1 MGLKRNHCQYHL
13 ILLVVLVM
21 LAGGSLCS
29 NSVCN
34 SHSKQESSIDNQINL
49 SSQVIE
55 NSTILVSEWIFVES
69 GQELRIENSTL
80 IFINDGLAIVVREGG
95 VLTLRDTIL
104 YSHSDCSWWISG
116 EQDSVLT
123 LERCALEGSGT
134 GTGGIDIKCDD
145 ALVSECHISGFGGY
159 GIYIEDCSDVR
170 ILGNT
175 ISSCSR
181 NGIAFARVSRLIL
194 SGNQI
199 SETGY
204 CGIFGTGSVNATLIN
219 NTISNA
225 SFSGIGLDRTEQS
238 AILSN
243 CISET
248 EHDSVSIEHCTDIT
262 VENNSMYMSYGCG
275 ILSIWSTQLYLGYN
289 EINQTV
295 CDGINLLTHSQ
306 DITVIGNSIL
316 NILSCGISS
325 VSSSKILV
333 SGNLI
338 ESTRHNGVHI
348 VEASENITVTVNT
361 IIDSATGL
369 NLINA
374 SDVLVIGNWVNKS
387 HYYDINVESS
397 GNGLVYMNAFCSA
410 GIQVASSSMNQFEWD
425 NQTVGNFWVNHNGT
439 DVDEDGIGDSPYV
452 IDFDDYDRYPL
463 MDLNPVIELRNSFS
477 IPSGMWYETTNTIDS
492 ETANLTDSLEIYII
506 MNSLIKIVGVLA
518 IITLLK
524 RR

>member
-1 MGLKRNHCQYHL
+1 
-13 ILLVVLVM
+13 
-21 LAGGSLCS
+21 
-29 NSVCN
+29 
-34 SHSKQESSIDNQINL
+34 L

-80 IFINDGLAIVVREGG
+80 IFIHDGLAIVVREGG

-104 YSHSDCSWWISG
+104 YSYSDYSWWILG

-134 GTGGIDIKCDD
+134 GTGGGIDIRCDD
-145 ALVSECHISGFGGY
+145 ALVSECHISGFGGH
-159 GIYIEDCSDVR
+159 GISIEDCSDVR

-181 NGIAFARVSRLIL
+181 NGIVFVRASRLIL

-219 NTISNA
+219 NTISYA
-225 SFSGIGLDRTEQS
+225 SFSGIALEQTEQS

-243 CISET
+243 YIFKT
-248 EHDSVSIEHCTDIT
+248 GQDSVGIEYCTDIT
-262 VENNSMYMSYGCG
+262 VEKNSIYASYGCG

-289 EINQTV
+289 EISQTV
-295 CDGINLLTHSQ
+295 YDGINLLTHNH

-316 NILSCGISS
+316 DSSSCGISS

-338 ESTRHNGVHI
+338 ESIRCNGVH
-348 VEASENITVTVNT
+348 VAEATENITVTVNT
-361 IIDSATGL
+361 IIDCAIGL
-369 NLINA
+369 NLIDA
-374 SDVLVIGNWVNKS
+374 SNVLVIGNWVNKS
-387 HYYDINVESS
+387 HSYDINVESS

-410 GIQVASSSMNQFEWD
+410 GIQVARSSTNQFEWD
-425 NQTVGNFWVNHNGT
+425 NQTVGNFWVGHNGT

-463 MDLNPVIELRNSFS
+463 MDLDSIIELRDSFS
-477 IPSGMWYETTNTIDS
+477 IPSGMWYETTNAVDS
-492 ETANLTDSLEIYII
+492 ETAGLTESLEVYLI
-506 MNSLIKIVGVLA
+506 MNSLIQIVGVLA
-518 IITLLK
+518 IIMLLK